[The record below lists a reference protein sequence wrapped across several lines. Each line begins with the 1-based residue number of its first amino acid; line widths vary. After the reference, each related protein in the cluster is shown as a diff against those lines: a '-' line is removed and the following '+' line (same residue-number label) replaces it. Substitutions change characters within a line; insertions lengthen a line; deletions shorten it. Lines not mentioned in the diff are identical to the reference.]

1 VQKYLEKLVNDA
13 EVIFWDFDGVIKDSV
28 GVKSTAF
35 ERLFSDYGQNIV
47 DRIRRHHE
55 RNGGVS
61 RFEKIPLYL
70 SWSNEVV
77 TSKIVQEFCNR
88 FSLMIKQ
95 SVIDSPWVHGFLEFI
110 ERHHKDKAKNH
121 ILVTA
126 TPKEEIEEILQSLNI
141 RHFFYKVYGTPNTK
155 SNAINETLRG
165 LRIESKH
172 AIMLGD
178 SESDYKAAKDNDVL
192 FFLRCTELNMNL
204 QTACKNWMFK
214 DFINE

>member
-1 VQKYLEKLVNDA
+1 MQKYLEKLVDQA

-28 GVKSTAF
+28 EVKSIAF
-35 ERLFSDYGQNIV
+35 EKLFSDYDQNLA
-47 DRIRRHHE
+47 DRVREHHE

-70 SWSNEVV
+70 SWSNEVI
-77 TSKIVQEFCNR
+77 TSKKVQEFCNR
-88 FSLMIKQ
+88 FSLLVKQ

-110 ERHHKDKAKNH
+110 ERHHKEKKH

-126 TPKEEIEEILQSLNI
+126 TPIEEIEEILQELNI
-141 RHFFYKVYGTPNTK
+141 KHFFYKIYGAPNTK
-155 SNAINETLRG
+155 NDAINETLRSLKIG
-165 LRIESKH
+165 SEH

-178 SESDYKAAKDNDVL
+178 SESDYKAAKDNNVL
-192 FFLRCTELNMNL
+192 FFLRSTELNKNL
-204 QTACKNWMFK
+204 QSACKDWIFK

>member
-1 VQKYLEKLVNDA
+1 MQKYLEKLVNDA

-61 RFEKIPLYL
+61 RFEKILLYL

-77 TSKIVQEFCNR
+77 TSKKVQEFCNR
-88 FSLMIKQ
+88 FSLMVKQ
-95 SVIDSPWVHGFLEFI
+95 SVIDSPWVDGFSEFI
-110 ERHHKDKAKNH
+110 ERHHKAKKH

-126 TPKEEIEEILQSLNI
+126 TPIEEIEEILQSLNI
-141 RHFFYKVYGTPNTK
+141 RHFFYKIYGAPNTK
-155 SNAINETLRG
+155 SDAINETLRG
-165 LRIESKH
+165 LKIKPKH

-178 SESDYKAAKDNDVL
+178 SESDYKAAKDNNML
-192 FFLRCTELNMNL
+192 FFLRGTELNKNL
-204 QTACKNWMFK
+204 QAACKDWIFK